1 MYRKQTEVIVTI
13 FYEGILIG
21 TQYGNHHRTKY
32 ALKIHSIIEELM
44 NKDWCKVNNNINDEE
59 LTMKLR
65 TDFVTNSSSVSY
77 IVTMNLNIVNCF
89 LDNFREFKDMK
100 GTIRIA
106 EALKNYLLENGTV
119 SYLHEHEIYSC
130 LMQFNDDDGSAV
142 SKEILEMNGDNTDP

>member
-1 MYRKQTEVIVTI
+1 
-13 FYEGILIG
+13 
-21 TQYGNHHRTKY
+21 
-32 ALKIHSIIEELM
+32 
-44 NKDWCKVNNNINDEE
+44 
-59 LTMKLR
+59 MKLR

-89 LDNFREFKDMK
+89 LDNFREFKNMK

-142 SKEILEMNGDNTDP
+142 SKEILEMNGDNTDPLKMNGFGATQVEQY